1 MIQKLFVG
9 LAITLLF
16 ACNNSNNTSAVDYEK
31 LYLHSMEVKDYQ
43 TAIVAAQAILQADST
58 KQPYLDTLPELYASV
73 RNYAATE
80 LYTDKVLS
88 RRPNEEK
95 FLQLKALC
103 LQEAGKGMELLDF
116 YNKLYASTGKITYLY
131 QVATIQVAAGDN
143 KGAAASVK
151 TLEENML
158 NSKDSVDFML
168 SETEKQMVPL
178 RAAVYNV
185 KAYMSAQNKD
195 LMGAKKNFE
204 LALKEFPDFIAAQQN
219 YMRLIQGGRQ

>member
-16 ACNNSNNTSAVDYEK
+16 ACNNTNNTPAVDYEK

-43 TAIVAAQAILQADST
+43 TAIMAAQAILQADSA

-80 LYTDKVLS
+80 VYTDKVLS

-116 YNKLYASTGKITYLY
+116 YNKLFVSTGKITYLY
-131 QVATIQVAAGDN
+131 QVATIQVASGDM
-143 KGAAASVK
+143 KGASASVK
-151 TLEENML
+151 TLEEKML
-158 NSKDSVDFML
+158 NNKDSVDFML
-168 SETEKQMVPL
+168 SETEKQLVPL

-219 YMRLIQGGRQ
+219 YMRLVQGGRQ